1 MKILVCGATGQIGR
15 SLVMQG
21 SAYGLEVVGL
31 SHAQLDLTDAWRVR
45 RTLEQLR
52 PALVINAAAY
62 TQVDAAEEHSRLAY
76 AVNRDGAA
84 VLAEVAERLGA
95 PLFHLSTD
103 YVFDGQARRPYKE
116 NDTTAPLGIYGASKL
131 AGERA
136 IAEQLDRHLI
146 LRTSWVYGEHGG
158 NFVKSMLR
166 LAARPE
172 LRIVDDQIGCPSS
185 AERIASVLLELAR
198 RYATTGELAWGLYHY
213 SGRSACSWY
222 AFACE
227 IFRQA
232 KEVGLIHRLP
242 NLSPIPTSEYP
253 TPARRPA
260 WSVLDCSR
268 FESAFEL
275 DTIDW
280 QADLRALLDVLGEQ
294 APSRMAV

>member
-1 MKILVCGATGQIGR
+1 
-15 SLVMQG
+15 
-21 SAYGLEVVGL
+21 
-31 SHAQLDLTDAWRVR
+31 
-45 RTLEQLR
+45 
-52 PALVINAAAY
+52 
-62 TQVDAAEEHSRLAY
+62 
-76 AVNRDGAA
+76 
-84 VLAEVAERLGA
+84 
-95 PLFHLSTD
+95 
-103 YVFDGQARRPYKE
+103 
-116 NDTTAPLGIYGASKL
+116 
-131 AGERA
+131 
-136 IAEQLDRHLI
+136 
-146 LRTSWVYGEHGG
+146 
-158 NFVKSMLR
+158 MLR

-172 LRIVDDQIGCPSS
+172 LRIVDDQIGCPTS

-294 APSRMAV
+294 APSRMAF